1 MARSSSRLT
10 LSLGTGV
17 AVFGVLGGAVLYVA
31 RRRRRGILGITGVLE
46 HHRIYWRERAR
57 QDGDLLYVALGDSA
71 AQGIGAS
78 RPDRGYVGLLARR
91 ISRRTG
97 RRVRV
102 VNLSVSGATTS
113 LLVEKQLPRLARLE
127 PDVVTVAIGANDM
140 AAFDPR
146 GFERSVRAIVD
157 ALPDHAIMADLPHF
171 YIVPAERRV
180 RLAGPILRT
189 IAADRG
195 LTVAP
200 LYDTMRRQGLWAVL
214 TQFKDDY
221 FHPNDIGYRV
231 WASAFHEAI
240 DARCA
245 ALTRRWSAA
254 EASARRAGRRSTPE
268 STP

>member
-1 MARSSSRLT
+1 MPRSSSRLT
-10 LSLGTGV
+10 LTLGAGV
-17 AVFGVLGGAVLYVA
+17 AFVGVLGGAVLYVA

-46 HHRIYWRERAR
+46 HHRTYWRERAKR
-57 QDGDLLYVALGDSA
+57 DGDLLYVALGDSA

-102 VNLSVSGATTS
+102 
-113 LLVEKQLPRLARLE
+113 
-127 PDVVTVAIGANDM
+127 AIGANDM
-140 AAFDPR
+140 AAFDPPA
-146 GFERSVRAIVD
+146 FERSLRAIVD
-157 ALPDHAIMADLPHF
+157 ALPDHAIVADVPHF

-200 LYDTMRRQGLWAVL
+200 LYDIMRRQGLWAVL

-231 WASAFHEAI
+231 WASAFYEAI

-245 ALTRRWSAA
+245 ALMRRWSAA
-254 EASARRAGRRSTPE
+254 EASARRADRRSARG

>member
-1 MARSSSRLT
+1 MSDTSTRLA
-10 LSLGTGV
+10 LSLGAGF
-17 AVFGVLGGAVLYVA
+17 AVVGGLGGAVLYVA

-57 QDGDLLYVALGDSA
+57 QSGDLLYVALGDSA

-146 GFERSVRAIVD
+146 NFERSVRAMVD
-157 ALPDHAIMADLPHF
+157 ALPAHAIVADLPHF

-180 RLAGPILRT
+180 RLANPILRT
-189 IAADRG
+189 IAAARG
-195 LTVAP
+195 LAVAP

-231 WASAFHEAI
+231 WAAAFHEAV

-245 ALTRRWSAA
+245 ALMQRWSAA
-254 EASARRAGRRSTPE
+254 EASARRAARRSVRE